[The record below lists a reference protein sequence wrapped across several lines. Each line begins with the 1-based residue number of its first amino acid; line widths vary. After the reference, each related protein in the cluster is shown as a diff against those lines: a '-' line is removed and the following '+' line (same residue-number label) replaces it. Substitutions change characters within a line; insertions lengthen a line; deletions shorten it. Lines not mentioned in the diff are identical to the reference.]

1 MIGPGRGVLAELGEK
16 DGSQVTVKKGRFGDY
31 LNWKK
36 VNAKLPTEYIDNPEE
51 MPLEEA
57 WMLIQEKEKSAPS
70 KGSKKKTQSN
80 LPPAPKRAKSSY
92 LHFCT
97 EHRPKIAESTKS
109 LGEVSKK
116 LAELWA
122 ATPDNERRQFEDMA
136 AVGKEEYKKEKA
148 AWEEECK
155 KIGTK
160 NGKATGGNAA
170 PGGPKRPKSAY
181 LYFCDAKRPEVS
193 KTETKLGDI
202 SKKLAHLW
210 AETTDRS
217 EYTALADADKARYE
231 AEKIQYA
238 KDPASFTT
246 IASSAAKS
254 GVKGV
259 RKSTT
264 RPIKTVSVKRK
275 GKTKKAK
282 GAAKSKRALS
292 AYMIFCRETRNEIVD
307 DNGEK
312 LPLGETTKR
321 LAQRWKE
328 CDSETRAKF
337 DAMAAEEKENL
348 VVSS

>member
-1 MIGPGRGVLAELGEK
+1 MAELGEK

-36 VNAKLPTEYIDNPEE
+36 VNAKLPTEYMDNPEE

-57 WMLIQEKEKSAPS
+57 WMLIQEKEKSTPS
-70 KGSKKKTQSN
+70 KGLKKKVQSN
-80 LPPAPKRAKSSY
+80 LPPAPKRAKTSY
-92 LHFCT
+92 LHFCA
-97 EHRPKIAESTKS
+97 EHRPKVAETTKS

-122 ATPDNERRQFEDMA
+122 ATSDNERRRFEDMA
-136 AVGKEEYKKEKA
+136 AAGKEEYNQKKV
-148 AWEEECK
+148 AWKEECK
-155 KIGTK
+155 KLGAK
-160 NGKATGGNAA
+160 NGKASKGNAA

-181 LYFCDAKRPEVS
+181 LYFCDARRPEVS

-202 SKKLAHLW
+202 SKKLAQLW

-217 EYTALADADKARYE
+217 EYAALADNDKARYE

-238 KDPASFTT
+238 KDPKSFET
-246 IASSAAKS
+246 IASSTARA

-259 RKSTT
+259 RKSAT

-275 GKTKKAK
+275 GKAKKAK
-282 GAAKSKRALS
+282 GVTKSKRALS
-292 AYMIFCRETRNEIVD
+292 AYMLFCRETRNEIVD

-321 LAQRWKE
+321 LALRWKE

-337 DAMAAEEKENL
+337 DAMAAEEKEKL
-348 VVSS
+348 LVSS